1 MRALT
6 VAGIVL
12 LVLGLASLVVPIPR
26 RERHGIDA
34 GPVSIGVTTTHRER
48 VHPGI
53 SAALIGGGVALLLL
67 GRKR

>member
-1 MRALT
+1 MRAL
-6 VAGIVL
+6 VIIGIIL

-34 GPVSIGVTTTHRER
+34 GPVSVGITTTHRER
-48 VHPGI
+48 VHPAV
-53 SAALIGGGVALLLL
+53 SAAIIGGGVALLLF